1 MSKILTSSDKPLETP
16 FTDSGYS
23 SERCANPLCHEILEP
38 KRKHAPVKLYCGDKC
53 RQDVWI
59 LRRAAEMLEGL
70 SQNALGDILMKVKG
84 R

>member
-1 MSKILTSSDKPLETP
+1 MTLTSSGSALETP
-16 FTDSGYS
+16 FTESSDSP
-23 SERCANPLCHEILEP
+23 ERCANPLCHEILEP
-38 KRKHAPVKLYCGDKC
+38 KKKHAPVKLYCGDKC

-84 R
+84 G